1 MRSNLPI
8 SNTSATPQPYRAK
21 SGLRRGAAP
30 IFQGPLIP
38 HAIDQRR

>member
-21 SGLRRGAAP
+21 SALRRVRHP
-30 IFQGPLIP
+30 FFKGPLIP
-38 HAIDQRR
+38 HAVDQRR